1 MKSKKRELRVNRYFS
16 DEFKIQKVKEIE
28 QNLISVTQI
37 SKEYSVTRWSI
48 YNWIY
53 KYSNHLKKGI
63 NQVVQMESEQEKNKK
78 LQQRI
83 AELERIVGQKQIQ
96 IDFLEKMIEIGEKEL
111 GVDLKKKLSTQPLT
125 GSDKTKKDTGTK

>member
-96 IDFLEKMIEIGEKEL
+96 IDFLEKIIEIGEKEL
-111 GVDLKKKLSTQPLT
+111 GVDLKKKPSTQPLT

>member
-111 GVDLKKKLSTQPLT
+111 GVDLKKKPSTQPLT